1 VKKPLFKRNLVL
13 GTLFFL
19 PVAFLLFLYPST
31 HNYKPLDIVNHSL
44 NDLDGF
50 SSPNN
55 ESIVLKDHIT
65 VLGFLG
71 TDPIENIIAVSN
83 IKELVYDKFKGF
95 KRFQIVFVVPD
106 GAQDEVENL
115 QKEVNRYED
124 VRFWHYVFGQP
135 SDIQNLYDNLKS
147 NTSLKTDLSTEEVF
161 IIDKD
166 LNQRGRFDDKE
177 KKELETNQP
186 KTPLYSYNC
195 IDIGTIKNKM
205 SDDMRV
211 LFTEYRQKRKGDF
224 DSSERRTNNI
234 NQKDEQTN

>member
-1 VKKPLFKRNLVL
+1 M
-13 GTLFFL
+13 
-19 PVAFLLFLYPST
+19 
-31 HNYKPLDIVNHSL
+31 DIVNQNL
-44 NDLDGF
+44 KELDGF
-50 SSPNN
+50 SSPTN
-55 ESIVLKDHIT
+55 ETIVLKDHIT

-71 TDPIENIIAVSN
+71 TNPIENIIAVSN

-106 GAQDEVENL
+106 GAQDEVVNL
-115 QKEVNRYED
+115 QKEVNRYEE
-124 VRFWHYVFGQP
+124 VKFWHYVFGQP
-135 SDIQNLYDNLKS
+135 GDIQNLYEGLKS
-147 NTSLKTDLSTEEVF
+147 NSSLKPDLSSEDVF

-166 LNQRGRFDDKE
+166 LNQRGRLDDRE
-177 KKELETNQP
+177 KKELKGNHP
-186 KTPLYSYNC
+186 KYSLYSYNC

-224 DSSERRTNNI
+224 DSSERRANDI

>member
-1 VKKPLFKRNLVL
+1 M
-13 GTLFFL
+13 
-19 PVAFLLFLYPST
+19 
-31 HNYKPLDIVNHSL
+31 DIVNQNL
-44 NDLDGF
+44 KELDGF
-50 SSPNN
+50 SSPTN
-55 ESIVLKDHIT
+55 ETIVLKDHIT

-71 TDPIENIIAVSN
+71 TNPIENIIAVSN

-106 GAQDEVENL
+106 GAQDEVVNL
-115 QKEVNRYED
+115 QKEVNRYEE
-124 VRFWHYVFGQP
+124 VKFWHYVFGQP
-135 SDIQNLYDNLKS
+135 GDIQNLYDDLKS
-147 NTSLKTDLSTEEVF
+147 NSSLKPDLSSEDVF

-166 LNQRGRFDDKE
+166 LNQRGRLDDRE
-177 KKELETNQP
+177 KKELKGNHP
-186 KTPLYSYNC
+186 KYALYSYNC

-224 DSSERRTNNI
+224 DSSERRANDI